1 MQRTRS
7 AWPISMLLLGLSSGG
22 ALAHDFWIEPA
33 TFHPEVGQRVTI
45 GLRVG
50 DDFDGEPYA
59 RNPYHIR
66 AFVLYAPSAS
76 NAVPGLVGAEPAG
89 LIRIAEPGLHLI
101 GYWSTHTP
109 LELPADRFEA
119 SLKREG
125 LEHIGRERAAR
136 GASDEAA
143 VEAFFR
149 CAKALLKV
157 GDGPG
162 RGYDRVLGLPLE
174 LVPEADPYRL
184 APGDELPLRALY
196 LGEPLAGL
204 KVVAMNA
211 GAPEARV
218 SGRTAADGRV
228 RLTLDRPG
236 MWLIKGVHM
245 VAAPPELR
253 ADWES
258 AWASLT
264 FELPAPP

>member
-1 MQRTRS
+1 MPRTLPARPLSILLFAACCAS
-7 AWPISMLLLGLSSGG
+7 AQ
-22 ALAHDFWIEPA
+22 AHDFWIEPA
-33 TFHPEVGQRVTI
+33 TFRPDLDQRVSI

-50 DDFDGEPYA
+50 DDFDGVPYA

-66 AFVLYAPSAS
+66 EFVLHAPSARS
-76 NAVPGLVGAEPAG
+76 AVPGLAGAQPAG

-109 LELPADRFEA
+109 LELPADRFEV

-125 LEHIGRERAAR
+125 LEHVVRARAAR
-136 GASDEAA
+136 GDSDKAA
-143 VEAFFR
+143 TEAFFR
-149 CAKALLKV
+149 CAKALLKA
-157 GDGPG
+157 GDGAG
-162 RGYDRVLGLPLE
+162 SGYDRVLGLPLE
-174 LVPEADPYRL
+174 LVPEADPYSL

-211 GAPEARV
+211 GAPDAGV
-218 SGRTAADGRV
+218 SGRTGADGRV
-228 RLTLDRPG
+228 RLVLDRPG

-245 VAAPPELR
+245 VPAPPQLH

-264 FELPAPP
+264 FELPEY